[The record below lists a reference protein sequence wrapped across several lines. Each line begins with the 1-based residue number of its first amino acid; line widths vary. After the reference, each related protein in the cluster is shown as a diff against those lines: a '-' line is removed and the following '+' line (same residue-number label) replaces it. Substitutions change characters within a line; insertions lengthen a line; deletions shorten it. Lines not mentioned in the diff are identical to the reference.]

1 MLTDARTGATVG
13 AAPVERRSNPT
24 GIPTDLWVLA
34 GLIALAAVLRFA
46 TLTHQSYWFDEAQ
59 AVHEMHRSFFGMLSL
74 WSSNEPNPPLYFVLL
89 WPWAKLFGTGEAGL
103 RSLSAVLG
111 VAVVPIVWLCG
122 RELVSSRA
130 GLVAAALAAVN
141 PFLIWYSQEAR
152 EYMLL
157 TLLCGAS
164 VLMFARALRA
174 PSARNLAWWALVAAL
189 ALATQYFAAFL
200 IFAQALWLLYRF
212 RTRAVA
218 IAVAVTVAVEGAL
231 LPHAIEHASHPS
243 HWISLVGPLSVRV
256 KQLPVAFAFNTL
268 YKGGGAILG
277 DGLLGAAL
285 LAGIVI
291 VLLIVAADGRELRGA
306 GIAAALAAS
315 VVLVP
320 LALAVLGR
328 DYIEARALIPAWI
341 PLSIVLGA
349 ACSARRARLP
359 GAALAAVLVAAFLW
373 AGIRID
379 NHVSYQRQNWRGVAA
394 ALGSA
399 AAPRAIVAY
408 DGSYATAPLAIY
420 LPRVAWTGKGLNPQT
435 GDAPIALGE
444 IDIVGNPEQR
454 IAAALPPGV
463 TLIGSKTVD
472 GLYRVVRFRLAQERR
487 ETPVEISAL
496 APALLGPAAPDPP
509 VLFQS
514 G

>member
-13 AAPVERRSNPT
+13 AAPAQRRSNPA
-24 GIPTDLWVLA
+24 GIPADLWVLA
-34 GLIALAAVLRFA
+34 GLTALAAVLRFA

-59 AVHEMHRSFFGMLSL
+59 AVHEMHRSFVRMLSL
-74 WSSNEPNPPLYFVLL
+74 WSSNEPNPPLYFVLA

-111 VAVVPIVWLCG
+111 VAVIPIVWLCG

-157 TLLCGAS
+157 TALCGAS
-164 VLMFARALRA
+164 VLCFARALRA
-174 PSARNLAWWALVAAL
+174 PSARNLAWWAGVAAL

-200 IFAQALWLLYRF
+200 IFAEALWLLYAI
-212 RTRAVA
+212 RARAAA
-218 IAVAVTVAVEGAL
+218 IAVAVTVAVEAAL

-277 DGLLGAAL
+277 DALLGAAL

-291 VLLIVAADGRELRGA
+291 VLLIVAAGERELRGA
-306 GIAAALAAS
+306 GIAAALAAF

-320 LALAVLGR
+320 LALALVGR
-328 DYIEARALIPAWI
+328 RLHQARATR
-341 PLSIVLGA
+341 SRRGSRSRS
-349 ACSARRARLP
+349 CSAPPAR
-359 GAALAAVLVAAFLW
+359 
-373 AGIRID
+373 
-379 NHVSYQRQNWRGVAA
+379 
-394 ALGSA
+394 
-399 AAPRAIVAY
+399 
-408 DGSYATAPLAIY
+408 
-420 LPRVAWTGKGLNPQT
+420 
-435 GDAPIALGE
+435 
-444 IDIVGNPEQR
+444 
-454 IAAALPPGV
+454 
-463 TLIGSKTVD
+463 
-472 GLYRVVRFRLAQERR
+472 
-487 ETPVEISAL
+487 
-496 APALLGPAAPDPP
+496 PAAPACPGRRLRP
-509 VLFQS
+509 CWWRRSS
-514 G
+514 GREAGSTITSPTNGRTGVELRPRSARDRPARDRRVRRHVRDGAAGDLSARCGVDRQGAESARPATRR